1 MEFLKRK
8 RKNSKGLATMAG
20 NTAKLARQMMVL
32 DKTEAALDREMQ
44 HEAERGEPTTKVQR
58 VRRKGE
64 KALHT
69 KYVLLAVVILNIIDC
84 LLVLGELMLDIKYV
98 TDLLTKEYD
107 RSDKFIGEMK
117 LLYPARLG
125 RLEDDDI
132 VGLQHQI
139 LIGHTVWD
147 SATNSSGQWSAGVH
161 TRRRRAGDAAE
172 NATAVGNEKLITHV
186 HYPHT
191 IEEQIAIVFHKASI
205 SILGIL
211 CVEILVKIFCLG
223 KELLHHKLECF
234 DAFVVIAS
242 FVIDLVFLGGLQDYA
257 VQEYMLILAFMVP
270 WRIIR
275 VVNSLVVASMDHQ
288 HLRLV
293 ILYKQKKQTAKEL
306 QEVKDENKG
315 LEACIDELG
324 KLCASAGIPDTHVK
338 AKLNMYRR
346 AKPKTIMMGVM
357 SCFAFGGEDMDTHF
371 KVGLPMTNG
380 HETVNLKTE
389 QNHTAKNDAMGLQE
403 ESVGVQVAD
412 GIQEG
417 CADNR
422 GFEKAAD
429 VLSNSC
435 ESLAMAFM
443 KRRRKNT
450 MGLATLAGNTAKMA
464 QQMMVLDK
472 TEASLDREIQH
483 EAERGE
489 PTTKVQRVRR
499 KGEKALHTKY
509 VLLAVVILNIIDCLL
524 VLGELMLD
532 IKYVTDLL
540 TKEYDRSEKFIG
552 EMKLLYPARLGRLE
566 DDDIVGLQHQIL
578 IGHTVWD
585 SAINSSSHSAE
596 RHTRRR
602 RTGVTAEHPT
612 GSGVGNETLIT
623 HVHHAHSIEEQI
635 AHGLHKASISILG
648 ILCVEILVKI
658 VCLGK
663 ELLHHKLECFDAF
676 VVIAS
681 FVVDLVFL
689 GGLQDFEVQEFVLI
703 LAFMVPWRIIRVVN
717 SLVVAIMDHEHL
729 RLVILYKQ
737 KKKTAKELQEV
748 KDENK
753 GLEACI
759 SELGKLC
766 ESAGIPDTHVKAKL
780 NMYRKVKAKTNMMG
794 AMSSFAI
801 GGDAMNNPFKVGLPK
816 SNGNV
821 TINVENEQ
829 NHTDTASTTAE
840 NLEDVT
846 TIANETSKTAN
857 ATGSNLTNSASPRL
871 PRGLLDDR
879 PRSLSVIEVREMDE
893 KPRRNSFLAE
903 LAENSAAFMAT
914 ISDDTET
921 HFSSHPPVRGE
932 EAEVGITKLGVTEDR
947 GETLTDD
954 SFNSKTQNDTIEL
967 LHEGSAGVQLADDKQ
982 NDCSDNKGFDKTTD

>member
-1 MEFLKRK
+1 MF
-8 RKNSKGLATMAG
+8 T
-20 NTAKLARQMMVL
+20 TFPVL
-32 DKTEAALDREMQ
+32 Q
-44 HEAERGEPTTKVQR
+44 
-58 VRRKGE
+58 
-64 KALHT
+64 
-69 KYVLLAVVILNIIDC
+69 
-84 LLVLGELMLDIKYV
+84 
-98 TDLLTKEYD
+98 
-107 RSDKFIGEMK
+107 
-117 LLYPARLG
+117 
-125 RLEDDDI
+125 
-132 VGLQHQI
+132 
-139 LIGHTVWD
+139 
-147 SATNSSGQWSAGVH
+147 
-161 TRRRRAGDAAE
+161 
-172 NATAVGNEKLITHV
+172 
-186 HYPHT
+186 
-191 IEEQIAIVFHKASI
+191 
-205 SILGIL
+205 
-211 CVEILVKIFCLG
+211 
-223 KELLHHKLECF
+223 
-234 DAFVVIAS
+234 
-242 FVIDLVFLGGLQDYA
+242 
-257 VQEYMLILAFMVP
+257 
-270 WRIIR
+270 
-275 VVNSLVVASMDHQ
+275 
-288 HLRLV
+288 
-293 ILYKQKKQTAKEL
+293 
-306 QEVKDENKG
+306 
-315 LEACIDELG
+315 
-324 KLCASAGIPDTHVK
+324 
-338 AKLNMYRR
+338 
-346 AKPKTIMMGVM
+346 
-357 SCFAFGGEDMDTHF
+357 
-371 KVGLPMTNG
+371 
-380 HETVNLKTE
+380 
-389 QNHTAKNDAMGLQE
+389 
-403 ESVGVQVAD
+403 
-412 GIQEG
+412 
-417 CADNR
+417 
-422 GFEKAAD
+422 
-429 VLSNSC
+429 
-435 ESLAMAFM
+435 
-443 KRRRKNT
+443 
-450 MGLATLAGNTAKMA
+450 TLAGNTAKMA

-532 IKYVTDLL
+532 IKYVTVLHKKVTKHTRTSRILVLYSLLTSFNDTVLISDLL

-829 NHTDTASTTAE
+829 NHTASTTAE

-879 PRSLSVIEVREMDE
+879 PRMLHPAGLSVIEVREMDE

-921 HFSSHPPVRGE
+921 HSHPPVRGE

-954 SFNSKTQNDTIEL
+954 SFNSK
-967 LHEGSAGVQLADDKQ
+967 
-982 NDCSDNKGFDKTTD
+982 